1 MAIDFKL
8 PELGENI
15 TSGDV
20 VNVLVKE
27 GDQIEANQGVVEL
40 ETDKAVIE
48 VPGAAC
54 GQGHQGPRAEEAD
67 GRGRPAA
74 DFDRDGRESARRSRR
89 RKRRDAEGRREEA
102 EKVEEKPKEKA
113 EPAKAEQE
121 QSEESLKPVRGAD

>member
-1 MAIDFKL
+1 MATEFKL

-48 VPGAAC
+48 VPAPHAGKVTKVHVQKKQTVEV
-54 GQGHQGPRAEEAD
+54 GQPLISIETD
-67 GRGRPAA
+67 GK
-74 DFDRDGRESARRSRR
+74 S
-89 RKRRDAEGRREEA
+89 
-102 EKVEEKPKEKA
+102 EKAPKEKGTEK
-113 EPAKAEQE
+113 EP
-121 QSEESLKPVRGAD
+121 